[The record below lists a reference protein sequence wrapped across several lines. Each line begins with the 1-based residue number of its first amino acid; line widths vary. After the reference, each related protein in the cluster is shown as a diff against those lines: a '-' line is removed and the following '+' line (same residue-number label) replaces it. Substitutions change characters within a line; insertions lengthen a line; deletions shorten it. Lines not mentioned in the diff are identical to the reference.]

1 MKSYNDSLHEQLNIP
16 LQRINRDLER
26 IVLHDPDV
34 SSRSIVAQSV
44 LELIRAGGKR
54 LRPMMTIVGSRF
66 GTEPESD
73 DAYRLAA
80 VVELIHAASL
90 VHDDILDQADMR
102 RGQPALHRKT
112 GIYKAVHIGNYMMSR
127 VIELMTSNVQE
138 PERYIQDVASVTTTQ
153 LCIGEYQQMH
163 HRYNF
168 ELSLDEYWE
177 KTRNKTAL
185 LMATCLQVGA
195 KASDADDRVSELL
208 YAFGDHLG
216 MAFQVR
222 DDIMDFTKSAEQ
234 LGKPAGADLRNG
246 HATLPV
252 ILAMKDEAVA
262 SRLRELRSTSPDAAF
277 DEAIEFIRASGALDQ
292 ALLMSHD
299 FMQRAWGIIDQL
311 SDFNAH
317 EDLRTLWN
325 YFEERTY

>member
-80 VVELIHAASL
+80 VVEFIHAASL

-127 VIELMTSNVQE
+127 VIELMTANVQE
-138 PERYIQDVASVTTTQ
+138 PERYIQDVTSVTTTQ

-195 KASDADDRVSELL
+195 KASYAEDLVSDRL
-208 YAFGDHLG
+208 YAFGDNLG

-262 SRLRELRSTSPDAAF
+262 RKLLELHSASPDAAF
-277 DEAIEFIRASGALDQ
+277 DEAIELIRASGALEQ

-299 FMQRAWGIIDQL
+299 FMRRAWNIIDQL
-311 SDFNAH
+311 SDFTAH
-317 EDLRTLWN
+317 KDLTTLWN
-325 YFEERTY
+325 YFEDRTY